1 MIDPRTRWGGMKK
14 TVLAAVAAMLPAGAS
29 ANEIEDAMKRIGPAY
44 MCGPTHEYREA
55 LDELKQALLGAGVPE
70 MLAGYAVE
78 GISDFVT
85 REHAAKRETITAKE
99 CTEVYGRA

>member
-1 MIDPRTRWGGMKK
+1 MKK
-14 TVLAAVAAMLPAGAS
+14 TVLAAVAAILPTGAS

-70 MLAGYAVE
+70 TLAGYAIDGV
-78 GISDFVT
+78 SDFVT
-85 REHAAKRETITAKE
+85 REHAAKRQTITAKE
-99 CTEVYGRA
+99 CAEVYGRA

>member
-1 MIDPRTRWGGMKK
+1 
-14 TVLAAVAAMLPAGAS
+14 
-29 ANEIEDAMKRIGPAY
+29 
-44 MCGPTHEYREA
+44 
-55 LDELKQALLGAGVPE
+55 